1 MKQRSRLILIIYTTQ
16 PGRHAWPHIHNH
28 STSHTH
34 IQIHNSGLTSRMN
47 TGQSI
52 SSSDIKTIG
61 PSALFF
67 TSDFQSLCSQARIVV
82 GWFCPIC
89 HGGRLL
95 KNDII
100 ACSNWRIKMLL
111 QNMWKKS
118 FKILFFFFFLNCFF
132 SPLLLC
138 FLFQPPSPPQ
148 KFGRWGGGK
157 RPRVLDAPCTLC
169 ILDTLLTGVR
179 TLKCQIGCV
188 QVQVWLCECWFG
200 CGFVTPQRSRRSPPQ
215 LSAASHKVCRK
226 TRREGCL
233 SD

>member
-28 STSHTH
+28 STSHTR

-61 PSALFF
+61 LLPCSSRPIFKVSVHRLALWLADSVQF
-67 TSDFQSLCSQARIVV
+67 A
-82 GWFCPIC
+82 

-118 FKILFFFFFLNCFF
+118 FKILFLNCFF
-132 SPLLLC
+132 FPLSCSASSFNPHHPKSLVGEEVARDHMSLMLL
-138 FLFQPPSPPQ
+138 
-148 KFGRWGGGK
+148 
-157 RPRVLDAPCTLC
+157 VLCVYLILC
-169 ILDTLLTGVR
+169 WQVYVR
-179 TLKCQIGCV
+179 
-188 QVQVWLCECWFG
+188 
-200 CGFVTPQRSRRSPPQ
+200 
-215 LSAASHKVCRK
+215 
-226 TRREGCL
+226 
-233 SD
+233 

>member
-28 STSHTH
+28 STSHTR

-61 PSALFF
+61 LLPCSSRPIFKVSVHRLALWLADSVQF
-67 TSDFQSLCSQARIVV
+67 AN
-82 GWFCPIC
+82 
-89 HGGRLL
+89 GGRLL

-118 FKILFFFFFLNCFF
+118 FKILFLNCFF
-132 SPLLLC
+132 
-138 FLFQPPSPPQ
+138 PPSPALLPLSTPTPPQ

-157 RPRVLDAPCTLC
+157 RPHVLDAPCTLC

>member
-118 FKILFFFFFLNCFF
+118 FKILFFFFLNCFF
-132 SPLLLC
+132 SPLSCSASSFNPHPHPKSLVGEEAARDHVSLMLL
-138 FLFQPPSPPQ
+138 
-148 KFGRWGGGK
+148 
-157 RPRVLDAPCTLC
+157 VLCVYLILC
-169 ILDTLLTGVR
+169 WQVYVR
-179 TLKCQIGCV
+179 
-188 QVQVWLCECWFG
+188 
-200 CGFVTPQRSRRSPPQ
+200 
-215 LSAASHKVCRK
+215 
-226 TRREGCL
+226 
-233 SD
+233 